1 MQKLSRSPK
10 NLIRP
15 LVRDLH
21 AYVSGEQPK
30 IKGLIKLNTNENPC
44 PPSPT

>member
-1 MQKLSRSPK
+1 MNETGLK

-21 AYVSGEQPK
+21 AYGLGEQPK
-30 IKGLIKLNTNENPC
+30 IKGRIKFNTNKNPG
-44 PPSPT
+44 PPE